1 MTNTFN
7 KWYGVNVCVPPKIH
21 MLKPNPQCDIRGP
34 CQEGGVTERS
44 LAPSDTV
51 GSLQPRREPLLDSK
65 FASHDLGLPRLQ
77 NYEKQTLFVYKQ
89 PSLRYS
95 VTAAQKAEATR
106 SWLTLQ
112 PGPVLIAL

>member
-1 MTNTFN
+1 
-7 KWYGVNVCVPPKIH
+7 

-77 NYEKQTLFVYKQ
+77 NYEKQTLFVIKQ
-89 PSLRYS
+89 WFPDLRLRRLSFEY
-95 VTAAQKAEATR
+95 
-106 SWLTLQ
+106 
-112 PGPVLIAL
+112 PGSAGAGPRHPTMAREQ